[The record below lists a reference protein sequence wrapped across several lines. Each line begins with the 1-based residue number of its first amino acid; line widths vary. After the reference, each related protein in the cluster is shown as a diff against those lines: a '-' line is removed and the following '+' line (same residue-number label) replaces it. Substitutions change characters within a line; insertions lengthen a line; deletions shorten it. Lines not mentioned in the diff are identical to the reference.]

1 MTFNDKTNLIV
12 AFKKK
17 LGKKQPTLESINSFV
32 EKLNLK
38 RWYMEETE
46 TKEEITNF
54 LINVF
59 EDEIYGVKMINP
71 NTYEIEYRRW

>member
-1 MTFNDKTNLIV
+1 
-12 AFKKK
+12 
-17 LGKKQPTLESINSFV
+17 
-32 EKLNLK
+32 
-38 RWYMEETE
+38 MEETE

-59 EDEIYGVKMINP
+59 EDEIYGVKIINP